1 MYEISSYEYFDNNCK
16 ETILFLHGW
25 GCNISYMLPIAKNI
39 CNANSLIIDL
49 PGFGK
54 NISFKSPKTIYDYIN
69 IIYDFIVSKNYNITY
84 IVGHSFGGKLSVLL
98 ANKLKIKCLFLF
110 SPSIYNKKR
119 HIGYYI
125 KIYLYKFLKKLKV
138 KKKIL
143 NKFGS
148 EDYKSLSDV
157 MKKTMSNVIN
167 VNITKELK
175 ALNSPIILFFGKND
189 KITPPYLG
197 KKIKKNAIDCELFI
211 LNGDHFAYI
220 QNSKYISI
228 LLKRVINLTY
238 D

>member
-1 MYEISSYEYFDNNCK
+1 MYKINSYEYIDNNCN

-25 GCNISYMLPIAKNI
+25 GCNLSYMLPLAKKI
-39 CNANSLIIDL
+39 YNANSLIIDL

-54 NISFKSPKTIYDYIN
+54 NSPFQSAKTIYDYMD
-69 IIYDFIVSKNYNITY
+69 IIYDFVTCKDYNISY
-84 IVGHSFGGKLSVLL
+84 IVGHSFGGKLSILL
-98 ANKLKIKCLFLF
+98 ANKLKIKVLFLF

-119 HIGYYI
+119 HIDYYL
-125 KIYLYKFLKKLKV
+125 KIYLYKFLKKLNV
-138 KKKIL
+138 KRKIL
-143 NKFGS
+143 NLFGS

-167 VNITKELK
+167 ADITKELK
-175 ALNSPIILFFGKND
+175 TLNSSIILFFGKND

-197 KKIKKNAIDCELFI
+197 KKIKKNSKDCELFI

-220 QNSKYISI
+220 QNSNYISI
-228 LLKRVINLTY
+228 LLNRVINLTY